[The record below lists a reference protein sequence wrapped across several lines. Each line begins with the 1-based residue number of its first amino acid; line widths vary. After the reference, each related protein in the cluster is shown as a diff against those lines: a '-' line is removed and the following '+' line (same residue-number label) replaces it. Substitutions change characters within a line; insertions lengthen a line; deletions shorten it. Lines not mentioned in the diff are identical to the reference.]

1 MTDSDGERGMA
12 GRLDGKVAIITG
24 ASTGIGSA
32 SARLFA
38 QEGARVVAADIK
50 PPGAELAAAIAAA
63 PDRLRFQHLD
73 VRSEAA
79 WAEGLA
85 ACTAAFGHP
94 QILINNAGALG
105 SGKPVH
111 LETAEAMRAAFEV
124 NVIGM
129 FLGMKAVVP
138 GMMAAGGGA
147 IVNVSSVWGW
157 SGVANNAAYQTAKGA
172 AVMLSKNAGVTY
184 APHNIRVNCLLPG
197 YVDTPMS
204 RGVTPEEAKA
214 LIAFTPL
221 GRRAVPEEIA
231 PMVLFLASD
240 EASFVAAGNYM
251 ADGGMAAL

>member
-1 MTDSDGERGMA
+1 MP
-12 GRLDGKVAIITG
+12 GRLEGKVAIVTG

-32 SARLFA
+32 TARLFVK
-38 QEGARVVAADIK
+38 EGAKVLAADIK
-50 PPGAELAAAIAAA
+50 EPGQELAEALNQNPKVLSFNI
-63 PDRLRFQHLD
+63 LD
-73 VRSEAA
+73 IRSEKA
-79 WAEGLA
+79 WTEGLA
-85 ACTAAFGHP
+85 VCEKAFGHP
-94 QILINNAGALG
+94 NILINNAGALG

-111 LETAEAMRAAFEV
+111 EETAEGMTKAFES
-124 NVIGM
+124 NVLGM

-138 GMMAAGGGA
+138 GMIKMGGGA

-204 RGVTPEEAKA
+204 RGVTPEEAKM
-214 LIAFTPL
+214 LIKFTPL
-221 GRRAVPEEIA
+221 GRRAEPHEIA
-231 PMVLFLASD
+231 PMIAFLASD

-251 ADGGMAAL
+251 VDGGMAAL

>member
-1 MTDSDGERGMA
+1 MA
-12 GRLDGKVAIITG
+12 GRLEGKIAIVTG

-32 SARLFA
+32 TARLFVN
-38 QEGARVVAADIK
+38 EGAKVFAADIK
-50 PPGAELAAAIAAA
+50 EPGQELAEALKQNAKV
-63 PDRLRFQHLD
+63 LSFNTLD
-73 VRSEAA
+73 IRSEKA

-85 ACTAAFGHP
+85 ACEKAFGHP
-94 QILINNAGALG
+94 NVLINNAGALG

-111 LETAEAMRAAFEV
+111 EETTEGMTKAFES
-124 NVIGM
+124 NVLGM

-138 GMMAAGGGA
+138 GMIKLGGGA

-204 RGVTPEEAKA
+204 RGVTPDEAKM
-214 LIAFTPL
+214 LIKFTPL
-221 GRRAVPEEIA
+221 GRRAEPHEIA
-231 PMVLFLASD
+231 PMIAFLASD

-251 ADGGMAAL
+251 VDGGMAAL

>member
-1 MTDSDGERGMA
+1 MA
-12 GRLDGKVAIITG
+12 GRLGGKIAIVTG

-32 SARLFA
+32 TARLFVA
-38 QEGARVVAADIK
+38 EGARVLAADIK
-50 PPGAELAAAIAAA
+50 GPGEELATALAAT
-63 PDRLRFQHLD
+63 PQSLRFEMLD

-79 WAEGLA
+79 WAAGLA
-85 ACTAAFGHP
+85 RCIEGFGQP
-94 QILINNAGALG
+94 NVLINNAGALG

-111 LETAEAMRAAFEV
+111 EETIEGMKAAFES

-129 FLGMKAVVP
+129 FLGMKTVVP
-138 GMMAAGGGA
+138 GMIRLGGGA

-157 SGVANNAAYQTAKGA
+157 SGVANNVAYQTSKGA

-204 RGVTPEEAKA
+204 RGVTPEEAKM
-214 LIAFTPL
+214 LIDFTPL
-221 GRRAVPEEIA
+221 GRRAEPHEIA
-231 PMVLFLASD
+231 PMIAFLASD

-251 ADGGMAAL
+251 VDGGMAAL